1 MSEEK
6 PVIFGGA
13 HFSKAIADDSF
24 FNKLPQFKPI
34 KVKMDTM
41 HADLKNHKG
50 CTPCQKRRIQANL
63 ERDFAAIVSSLDPD
77 SGKKFKEY
85 FGVSRMVIH
94 AVNPTTHSAYL
105 KEI

>member
-13 HFSKAIADDSF
+13 HYSKAISDPEF
-24 FNKLPQFKPI
+24 FNKFPQFKSI

-41 HADLKNHKG
+41 HADLKNNKG

-63 ERDFAAIVSSLDPD
+63 ERDFSSIVSSLDPAT
-77 SGKKFKEY
+77 SSKFKEY
-85 FGVSRMVIH
+85 FGVKRMFMH
-94 AVNPTTHSAYL
+94 AVNPTTHAAYL
-105 KEI
+105 KAL

>member
-6 PVIFGGA
+6 PVIFGGV
-13 HFSKAIADDSF
+13 HYSKAMADENF
-24 FNKLPQFKPI
+24 FNKFPQFKAI

-63 ERDFAAIVSSLDPD
+63 ERDFASIVSSLDQAT
-77 SGKKFKEY
+77 GKRFKEY
-85 FGVSRMVIH
+85 FGVSRMVMH
-94 AVNPTTHSAYL
+94 AVNPTTHAAYL

>member
-6 PVIFGGA
+6 PVIFGGV
-13 HFSKAIADDSF
+13 HYSKAITDHEF
-24 FNKLPQFKPI
+24 FNKFPQFKSI

-41 HADLKNHKG
+41 HADLKNNKG

-63 ERDFAAIVSSLDPD
+63 ERDFASIVSSLDPET
-77 SGKKFKEY
+77 GKKFKDY
-85 FGVSRMVIH
+85 FGVKRMVIH
-94 AVNPTTHSAYL
+94 AVNPTTHAAYL